1 MSGIIGVGP
10 DETNGIIDKHPKGQ
24 PIQTVTNV
32 SNTEANGGS
41 GAEFVSACQCDI
53 TISKTGSHVLIL
65 PNALLYLNTQNDFL
79 TIKVMFKASGTRSG
93 TVSDYTNIITH
104 IRSAGGSGDNGN
116 YWNTL
121 NTLTDWTHGQTAG
134 TVCNVALIAFASA
147 GLCASNN
154 AGADSRMTL
163 QEIQYD

>member
-1 MSGIIGVGP
+1 MIFS
-10 DETNGIIDKHPKGQ
+10 
-24 PIQTVTNV
+24 
-32 SNTEANGGS
+32 
-41 GAEFVSACQCDI
+41 
-53 TISKTGSHVLIL
+53 
-65 PNALLYLNTQNDFL
+65 LL
-79 TIKVMFKASGTRSG
+79 KSCFKASGTRSG

>member
-1 MSGIIGVGP
+1 MSGVIGVGP

-79 TIKVMFKASGTRSG
+79 AIKVMF
-93 TVSDYTNIITH
+93 
-104 IRSAGGSGDNGN
+104 
-116 YWNTL
+116 
-121 NTLTDWTHGQTAG
+121 
-134 TVCNVALIAFASA
+134 
-147 GLCASNN
+147 
-154 AGADSRMTL
+154 
-163 QEIQYD
+163 